1 MRASQL
7 VAAVVV
13 AGTLLAGIGALVTLA
28 LSSLQLAAVIVVALA
43 ALYVVAASAVGS
55 RSRRWLANPYW

>member
-7 VAAVVV
+7 VAGLVV
-13 AGTLLAGIGALVTLA
+13 AGTFLAGLGALVTLA
-28 LSSLQLAAVIVVALA
+28 LSGLQFAAVLVVALA
-43 ALYVVAASAVGS
+43 ALYVVAASAVGG

>member
-1 MRASQL
+1 MHASQL
-7 VAAVVV
+7 AAAVVV
-13 AGTLLAGIGALVTLA
+13 AATLLAGIGALVTLA
-28 LSSLQLAAVIVVALA
+28 LSALQLTTVIVVALA